1 MQEFVYYNKEKL
13 DFPLS
18 EDIKIAEKKDT
29 LNESDED
36 FLISNSK
43 EVQAEFYAP
52 EIDFYIKNSE
62 DSLPKK
68 MENTK
73 KLYEIN
79 ALRFDNAKDMLYKQ
93 DINSR
98 VLLVADKKEKAEFLT
113 FAKEDDFELFN
124 ISALSVK
131 SITRSIGN
139 LKVVFDDEGEDFTL
153 EVAQIVWYNAK
164 EIAFKQSGSFDPRQ
178 SSSEE
183 VVKILKENIKKY
195 TYKKFISYDPL
206 ICQYHERREETC
218 AKCVEV
224 CPTTAIIK
232 IDKDKHLQFSQIDC
246 HGCGGCISVCPSGA
260 LDYTPSP
267 KEALYEMSKFY
278 KNQIPLIIPQKMNI
292 ETLDCKIKQ
301 NVLPFAIEGEKF
313 LHEATLLTLI
323 QESGSQVIFYSDFL
337 SKGTKDSIDILNS
350 IFQKKYKKYAVL
362 IAMNK
367 EELKTAIQK
376 VDFIKDS
383 FYTLNQEGSRK
394 REIFALRLRHLV
406 GEEDLGLV
414 KTGEHVHYGKIKINQ
429 DKCTLCLSCVG
440 ACNMDALSAH
450 AEDNT
455 LRFNASLCTSCGY
468 CLLTCPEEDC
478 ISLQEDIIELKPSW
492 FKDEVLAKDELFACL
507 ECGKEFATKKAIEK
521 IAKMMLPLFKGDEI
535 KQRTLYCCE
544 DCKPKIMMQSY
555 IPQEKQKQGA
565 KS

>member
-18 EDIKIAEKKDT
+18 EDIKIAKKDDV
-29 LNESDED
+29 LSNED

-43 EVQAEFYAP
+43 EIQAEFYAP
-52 EIDFYIKNSE
+52 EIDFYIKNSK
-62 DSLPKK
+62 DSLPSK
-68 MENTK
+68 MQNTK

-98 VLLVADKKEKAEFLT
+98 VLLIANKDEKDEFLS
-113 FAKEDDFELFN
+113 FAKVDDFELFN
-124 ISALSVK
+124 ISALPVK
-131 SITRSIGN
+131 TITGSIGN

-178 SSSEE
+178 SSSQE
-183 VVKILKENIKKY
+183 VVKNLKENIKKY

-232 IDKDKHLQFSQIDC
+232 IDKAKHLQFSQIDC

-278 KNQIPLIIPQKMNI
+278 KNQIPLIVPQKMNI
-292 ETLDCKIKQ
+292 ETLECEIKP

-323 QESGSQVIFYSDFL
+323 QESGSQIIFYSDFL
-337 SKGTKDSIDILNS
+337 SKGTKDSIEILNN
-350 IFQKKYKKYAVL
+350 IFQIKYKKDAVL

-367 EELKTAIQK
+367 EELKKALKK
-376 VDFIKDS
+376 VDFIKNS
-383 FYTLNQEGSRK
+383 FYTVNQEGSRK
-394 REIFALRLRHLV
+394 REIFALRLKHLV

-414 KTGEHVHYGKIKINQ
+414 KTGEHIHYGKIQINQ

-450 AEDNT
+450 SEDNT

-468 CLLTCPEEDC
+468 CVSTCPEEEC
-478 ISLQEDIIELKPSW
+478 ISLQEDTIELKPSW
-492 FKDEVLAKDELFACL
+492 FKDEILAKDELFACL

-521 IAKMMLPLFKGDEI
+521 IAKMMLPLFKGDKI

-555 IPQEKQKQGA
+555 IPQEKEGA